1 MRNRKVLF
9 IISALF
15 LLIAV
20 SGCNYKKLKEIR
32 ATSWSL
38 ESVSLR
44 GLRSLQANLA
54 LELDNPSMKVTLKD
68 IKGVIYYEGEPFVN
82 YTMDPITLAAKS
94 AQVYQCTCL
103 LELDPS
109 KSILDVLAT
118 LPNLSTEKM
127 TTDISAKA
135 KVKGIS
141 KSFAFKNVP
150 VKRFMKK

>member
-1 MRNRKVLF
+1 M
-9 IISALF
+9 
-15 LLIAV
+15 
-20 SGCNYKKLKEIR
+20 
-32 ATSWSL
+32 
-38 ESVSLR
+38 R

-54 LELDNPSMKVTLKD
+54 LDLDNPSMKVTLKD

-94 AQVYQCTCL
+94 TQVYQCTCI
-103 LELDPS
+103 LELDQS
-109 KSILDVLAT
+109 KSILEVLAT

>member
-1 MRNRKVLF
+1 MRNRRITAILAALVL
-9 IISALF
+9 
-15 LLIAV
+15 LLLA

-38 ESVSLR
+38 ESVALR

-54 LELDNPSMKVTLKD
+54 LELENPSMKVTLKD
-68 IKGVIYYEGEPFVN
+68 ITGVLYYNGEPFIH
-82 YTMDPITLAAKS
+82 YTMDPITLSAKS
-94 AQVYQCTCL
+94 TKTYHCSCI

-109 KSILDVLAT
+109 KSIMDVLAS
-118 LPNLSTEKM
+118 LPGLSSENM

-141 KSFAFKNVP
+141 KSFAFKSVP

>member
-1 MRNRKVLF
+1 MRNRW
-9 IISALF
+9 IIVIVSAIF
-15 LLIAV
+15 LLFAAN
-20 SGCNYKKLKEIR
+20 GCNYKKLKEIR

-54 LELDNPSMKVTLKD
+54 LELENPSMKVTLKD
-68 IKGVIYYEGEPFVN
+68 IKGVIYYEGEPFIN
-82 YTMDPITLAAKS
+82 YSMDPLTLAAKTT
-94 AQVYQCTCL
+94 QTYHCTCI
-103 LELDPS
+103 LELDQS
-109 KSILDVLAT
+109 KSLMDVLAT
-118 LPNLSTEKM
+118 LPGLDTEKM

>member
-1 MRNRKVLF
+1 MRKGRIIA
-9 IISALF
+9 IISAIF
-15 LLIAV
+15 LLFAI

-54 LELDNPSMKVTLKD
+54 LELENPSMKVTLKD
-68 IKGVIYYEGEPFVN
+68 IKGVIYYEGEPFIN
-82 YTMDPITLAAKS
+82 YTMDPLTLAAKCT
-94 AQVYQCTCL
+94 QIYHCTCI
-103 LELDPS
+103 LELDQS
-109 KSILDVLAT
+109 KSLMDVLTT

-127 TTDISAKA
+127 TTDISARA